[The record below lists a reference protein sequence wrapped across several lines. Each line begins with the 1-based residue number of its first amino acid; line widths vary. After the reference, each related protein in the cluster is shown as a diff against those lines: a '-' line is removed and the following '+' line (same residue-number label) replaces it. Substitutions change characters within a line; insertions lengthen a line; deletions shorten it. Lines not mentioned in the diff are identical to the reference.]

1 MNPVIYV
8 AIAVAAIL
16 FVAAGVFFVLATKTK
31 GNAEQARALA
41 DLEAKKVLETAKLQ
55 AEAEV
60 RKAEAMAQRAAATAQ
75 KAELDAKEHLLKARE
90 AVDEEVARRRN
101 ELVDLEKRLLTKE
114 EALDR
119 KIGTAEK
126 REQDAENRSKNLDK
140 REKHV
145 DEIEAE
151 AQKEADSLIAAQRT
165 KLEQIAGLTTE
176 QAKKDLIRDL
186 ENEARLEAT
195 GLIRR
200 IEEDAV
206 DNAQMKAKRLLAM
219 TTQRMASDYV
229 AETTVTVLD
238 LPSDEMKGRII
249 GREGRNIRAVE
260 AATGVDIIIDDTPEA
275 VLLSSFDPIR
285 REVARRALERLIQDG
300 RIHPARIEEVVE
312 KVRAELWEDLKK
324 TGEAAAYEFGIA
336 DLHPELVKLL
346 GRLKYRTSY
355 GQSVLQH
362 SKEVAWAACH
372 MASELKVDV
381 AVAKRAGILHDIG
394 KAIDREQEGTH
405 LELGRQLL
413 KKYGESEAVIHGME
427 CHHGDYEPRTIEA
440 VLVNAADA
448 ISASRPGARREI
460 IETYVKRLEKL
471 ELMTQGMKGV
481 EKTFAIQAGRE
492 LRVIVDAKQVTD
504 ADCFW
509 MSKDLAK
516 RIQSELQYP
525 GQIRITVIRETRAV
539 EYAK

>member
-1 MNPVIYV
+1 MDPLIIFIVS
-8 AIAVAAIL
+8 AIL
-16 FVAAGVFFVLATKTK
+16 VVAAGVFFAFGMKARGK
-31 GNAEQARALA
+31 AEESRALA
-41 DLEAKKVLETAKLQ
+41 DLEAKKTLETARLE
-55 AEAEV
+55 AEAQV
-60 RKAEAMAQRAAATAQ
+60 QRATAAAQ
-75 KAELDAKEHLLKARE
+75 KAELDAKDQVLKARE
-90 AVDEEVARRRN
+90 AAENEVNRRRN
-101 ELVDLEKRLLTKE
+101 ELAELEKRLLAKE
-114 EALDR
+114 DALD
-119 KIGTAEK
+119 KKVASAER
-126 REQDAENRSKNLDK
+126 REQDAENRGKNLEK
-140 REKHV
+140 REKRV
-145 DEIEAE
+145 AEIEEAAQREAE
-151 AQKEADSLIAAQRT
+151 ALVAAQRK
-165 KLEQIAGLTTE
+165 KLEEIAGITAE
-176 QAKKDLIRDL
+176 QAKKDLVREL
-186 ENEARLEAT
+186 ENEARLGAT

-200 IEEDAV
+200 IEEEAV
-206 DNAQMKAKRLLAM
+206 ENAQMKAQRLLAM
-219 TTQRMASDYV
+219 TIQRMASEYV
-229 AETTVTVLD
+229 AETTVSVLD

-260 AATGVDIIIDDTPEA
+260 AATGVDIIVDDTPEA

-300 RIHPARIEEVVE
+300 RIHPGRIEEVVD

-324 TGEAAAYEFGIA
+324 TGEATAYEFGIA
-336 DLHPELVKLL
+336 DYHPELLKLL

-372 MASELKVDV
+372 LASEMGADV
-381 AVAKRAGILHDIG
+381 LVAKRAGLMHDIG

-440 VLVNAADA
+440 VIVNAADA
-448 ISASRPGARREI
+448 ISAARPGARREI

-471 ELMTQGMKGV
+471 EQMTHGMKGV

>member
-1 MNPVIYV
+1 MNPANYI

-16 FVAAGVFFVLATKTK
+16 FAAAAVFFVRATKARA
-31 GNAEQARALA
+31 NADQARALA
-41 DLEAKKVLETAKLQ
+41 DLEARKLLETAKLQ

-60 RKAEAMAQRAAATAQ
+60 RRAQTTAQ

-114 EALDR
+114 ESLDR
-119 KIGTAEK
+119 KIGIAEK

-151 AQKEADSLIAAQRT
+151 AQKEAESLVVAQRT

-448 ISASRPGARREI
+448 ISAARPGARREI

-471 ELMTQGMKGV
+471 EQMTQGMKGV

-492 LRVIVDAKQVTD
+492 LRVIVDAKQVND

>member
-1 MNPVIYV
+1 MNPAIY
-8 AIAVAAIL
+8 IAVAAIL
-16 FVAAGVFFVLATKTK
+16 LVAAGVFFVLATKAK
-31 GNAEQARALA
+31 GIAEQARALA
-41 DLEAKKVLETAKLQ
+41 DLEARKLLETAKLQ

-60 RKAEAMAQRAAATAQ
+60 RRAQTSAQ
-75 KAELDAKEHLLKARE
+75 KAELDAKEQLLKARE

-101 ELVDLEKRLLTKE
+101 EIVELEKRLLNKE

-119 KIGTAEK
+119 KITTAEK

-140 REKHV
+140 REKRV
-145 DEIEAE
+145 VELEEE
-151 AQKEADSLIAAQRT
+151 AQKEADALLAAQRT
-165 KLEQIAGLTTE
+165 KLEEIAGLTAE
-176 QAKKDLIRDL
+176 QAKRDLVREL

-300 RIHPARIEEVVE
+300 RIHPGRIEEVVE
-312 KVRAELWEDLKK
+312 KVRAELWEDLRK

-448 ISASRPGARREI
+448 ISAARPGARREI

-471 ELMTQGMKGV
+471 EQMTQGMKGV

-492 LRVIVDAKQVTD
+492 LRVIVDAKQVND